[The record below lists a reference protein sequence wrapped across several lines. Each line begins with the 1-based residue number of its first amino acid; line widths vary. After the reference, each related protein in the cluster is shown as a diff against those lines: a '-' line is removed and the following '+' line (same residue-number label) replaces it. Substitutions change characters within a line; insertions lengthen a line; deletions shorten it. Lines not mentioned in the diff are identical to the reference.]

1 MKNFIFVVMKG
12 QQAPCQPFGRAP
24 PCSSVQ
30 QASLLIPSGSLQ
42 TADRK
47 AKSTRLQV
55 IDTVSQA
62 TKTVKAAISSERM
75 LAPTE
80 VKSAQ
85 LETTFCHSQPVIPVS
100 DGGGGNSG
108 ASSVLTKP

>member
-1 MKNFIFVVMKG
+1 M
-12 QQAPCQPFGRAP
+12 
-24 PCSSVQ
+24 
-30 QASLLIPSGSLQ
+30 PSGSLQ

-47 AKSTRLQV
+47 AKSTRLHV

-62 TKTVKAAISSERM
+62 TNTVKAAISSERT
-75 LAPTE
+75 LAPID

-85 LETTFCHSQPVIPVS
+85 LETTFCHSQPVMPVS
-100 DGGGGNSG
+100 EGGGGKSG